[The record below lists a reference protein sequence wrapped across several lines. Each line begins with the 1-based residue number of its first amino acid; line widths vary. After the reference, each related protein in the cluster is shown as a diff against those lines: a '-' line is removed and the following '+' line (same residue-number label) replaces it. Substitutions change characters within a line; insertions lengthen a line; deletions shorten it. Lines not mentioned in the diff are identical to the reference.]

1 MIQFSPSLN
10 IYKKIFLSVNSLTFV
25 QYLNIPE
32 CLQDIFLK
40 HKKMFYLELTGSL
53 DRLAK
58 LWRKWAVTYKLG
70 IAQLTFNDRLL
81 WRQKGEKAKERMFLL
96 SWIVLNYGKNL
107 LAFAFVLL
115 CFWLESM
122 QEYLGFK
129 TVVLYSRLVYEHQ
142 CSSSCWCTLTI
153 LIGQVLS

>member
-1 MIQFSPSLN
+1 MWLIRFSLMIQFSPSLN

-58 LWRKWAVTYKLG
+58 L
-70 IAQLTFNDRLL
+70 
-81 WRQKGEKAKERMFLL
+81 
-96 SWIVLNYGKNL
+96 
-107 LAFAFVLL
+107 
-115 CFWLESM
+115 
-122 QEYLGFK
+122 
-129 TVVLYSRLVYEHQ
+129 
-142 CSSSCWCTLTI
+142 
-153 LIGQVLS
+153 